1 MKIKRHWL
9 ALPNL
14 EGEGAEEGTGGGA
27 AENPPAGDAP
37 ADPPADP
44 ARPDWLPEK
53 FWDGEAKAPN
63 IENLAKS
70 YAELEKTRG
79 NTDELKAK
87 WEAERLAARPEAPD
101 GYTLPEH
108 EALDAEAMAASPIVN
123 LWRKAAHE
131 AGLGQEQFQSVLTEY
146 AEAEVA
152 RMEAERKAELE
163 KLGENAGARTEA
175 VALWA
180 QKVLGDTPEFQALS
194 RMATDAA
201 GVQAL
206 EKLMDL
212 MKDIDTGAG
221 DDAGRPP
228 EETEADIR
236 ALMQKPEYW
245 NPQKRD
251 PAVVAKVETFFRKQY
266 GRKP

>member
-1 MKIKRHWL
+1 MSEKTTETVGVVETTETVGVVETTETTESTE
-9 ALPNL
+9 A
-14 EGEGAEEGTGGGA
+14 
-27 AENPPAGDAP
+27 
-37 ADPPADP
+37 

-70 YAELEKTRG
+70 YAELERGRG
-79 NTDELKAK
+79 NTDELKAQ
-87 WEAERLAARPEAPD
+87 WEADRIAARPETPD
-101 GYTLPEH
+101 AYQLPEH
-108 EALDAEAMAASPIVN
+108 EALDAEAMAASPVVN

-131 AGLGQEQFQSVLTEY
+131 AGLGQEQFQSVIAEY
-146 AEAEVA
+146 AQAEID
-152 RMEAERKAELE
+152 RMEAERSAELA
-163 KLGENAGARTEA
+163 KLGENAAARTEA

-180 QKVLGDTPEFQALS
+180 QKTLGDTPEFEALQ

-221 DDAGRPP
+221 DNPGKQPD
-228 EETEADIR
+228 ETEADIR
-236 ALMQKPEYW
+236 ALMNTPEYY
-245 NPQKRD
+245 NPRQRD
-251 PAVVAKVETFFRKQY
+251 PAVVARVEAFFKRSY
-266 GRKP
+266 GSKA

>member
-1 MKIKRHWL
+1 MSDIVTDVTGDT
-9 ALPNL
+9 P
-14 EGEGAEEGTGGGA
+14 EVTETVTPEEV
-27 AENPPAGDAP
+27 
-37 ADPPADP
+37 

-53 FWDGEAKAPN
+53 FWDGETKAPN

-70 YAELEKTRG
+70 YAELEKNRG

-101 GYTLPEH
+101 GYALPDH
-108 EALDAEAMAASPIVN
+108 EALDVEAMAASPVVQ

-131 AGLGQEQFQSVLTEY
+131 AGLGQEQFQSVIAEY

-152 RMEAERKAELE
+152 RMEADRVAEMA
-163 KLGENAGARTEA
+163 KLGENAAARTEA

-180 QKVLGDTPEFQALS
+180 SKVLGDTPEFEALQ
-194 RMATDAA
+194 RMAVDAA

-212 MKDIDTGAG
+212 MRDIDTGAG
-221 DDAGRPP
+221 DPVTREP
-228 EETEADIR
+228 ETTEADIR
-236 ALMQKPEYW
+236 ALMNTPAYYH
-245 NPQKRD
+245 PQKRD
-251 PAVVAKVETFFRKQY
+251 PAVVARVEAFFKKTY
-266 GRKP
+266 GSKS